1 MKIKKKK
8 GIFFLHNFCAFL
20 GIFNSMK
27 KLPSFWTEALAV
39 PHILHQKQEVIKTH
53 FLYQAP
59 QLLKIHY
66 Q

>member
-1 MKIKKKK
+1 
-8 GIFFLHNFCAFL
+8 
-20 GIFNSMK
+20 MK

-66 Q
+66 QKLISKCFSNNTVLGKKINYIGVP